1 MSALRQALDDLKDN
15 PEQWEAYQQRGHC
28 AVLAPPGSG
37 KTKLLTTK
45 AVWLANN
52 LLGPSQGLAC
62 VTLTNAAA
70 NELRTRIRALGQPVG
85 HAVSVGTVHSFVMS
99 HIIRPFSAPAGHPEW
114 AGYTLAPRQVA
125 RDAMIHAINLAFPA
139 GADTRYVASTISRNR
154 KMCLTDEEWQT
165 AGPFMRDAAEA
176 FERLLRQQNYID
188 FDGAVR
194 VAVDLV
200 EQHPFVQTVLNARF
214 PYLMIDEYQDLAP
227 GLHRIVSALSIDE
240 GKSTLFAVG
249 DPDQAIFGFTG
260 TRPEL
265 LLELADRSD
274 VHRVDLRINYRCGA
288 VIAQAAQR
296 ILGTDVQPHT
306 MRGGGAVTVQYEPNG
321 LTAQADYIAERIR
334 ALCAEGAQLREIAV
348 LAPQNDDCAAIVE
361 VLRGHG
367 IPASWNTGAYD
378 SSPLTIV
385 IEAFAAWAA
394 CGREDCGHH
403 LGDLLDQW
411 QHLGDW
417 DAFRAATD
425 GIVDLLLHT
434 TTGSNAAV
442 FVEAIAT
449 AIDASALSSTL
460 RDDDAAAFTR
470 MRAALADGGAMAG
483 YTVEQLGRLRLRDG
497 RVEVS
502 SMTSSKGLEFDHVF
516 IAAVEQGRLPYY
528 SSGYQTVAW
537 LEDRRKFYVSFTRAR
552 ESVAV
557 VYSGWYLAP
566 FGVKRD
572 GPSVFLFESGLL
584 ARPGRQTPPDC

>member
-1 MSALRQALDDLKDN
+1 MSALRQALDDLNTN
-15 PEQWEAYQQRGHC
+15 PQQWEAYQHEGHC

-52 LLGPSQGLAC
+52 ALTPSQGIAC

-85 HAVSVGTVHSFVMS
+85 RTISVGTVHSFAMS
-99 HIIRPFSAPAGHPEW
+99 HIIWPFAAAAGHPEW
-114 AGYTLAPRQVA
+114 AGYTPAPRHVA
-125 RDAMIHAINLAFPA
+125 QAAMNQAINLAFPA
-139 GADTRYVASTISRNR
+139 GVDTRYVDKTISRNQ
-154 KMCLTDEEWQT
+154 KMCLTEEEWQGV
-165 AGPFMRDAAEA
+165 GPYIRDAADTYEM
-176 FERLLRQQNYID
+176 LLRQRNFVD

-200 EQHPFVQTVLNARF
+200 EQYPFVQTVLNARF

-227 GLHRIVSALSIDE
+227 GLHRIVSALSIGA

-265 LLELADRSD
+265 LLELADRPD
-274 VHRVDLRINYRCGA
+274 VHRVDLQINYRCSA
-288 VIAQAAQR
+288 VIAEAARR
-296 ILGTDVQPHT
+296 ILGTKVQPHT
-306 MRGGGAVTVQYEPNG
+306 MRGGGAVTVQCEPAG
-321 LTAQADYIAERIR
+321 LTAQADYIAGRIGELR
-334 ALCAEGAQLREIAV
+334 AEGARLHEIAV
-348 LAPQNDDCAAIVE
+348 LAPQNDDCSAIVE

-367 IPASWNTGAYD
+367 VPAAWSTGAYD

-385 IEAFAAWAA
+385 IEAFAAWAV
-394 CGREDCGHH
+394 CGREDSGHR

-417 DAFRAATD
+417 NAFRAATD
-425 GIVDLLLHT
+425 DIVNLLLH
-434 TTGSNAAV
+434 SMADSSAAA
-442 FVEAIAT
+442 FVEAIA
-449 AIDASALSSTL
+449 AALDPPELSSTL
-460 RDDDAAAFTR
+460 RDDDVAALTR
-470 MRAALADGGAMAG
+470 MRAAFTAGGAMG
-483 YTVEQLGRLRLRDG
+483 GSTVEQLGRFRLRDG

-516 IAAVEQGRLPYY
+516 IAAVEQGKLPYY
-528 SSGYQTVAW
+528 SSKYQTPPW
-537 LEDRRKFYVSFTRAR
+537 FEDRRKFYVSFTRAR
-552 ESVAV
+552 ESVDV
-557 VYSGWYLAP
+557 VYSGWYRAP

-572 GPSVFLFESGLL
+572 GPSAFLFESGLV
-584 ARPGRQTPPDC
+584 ARSR